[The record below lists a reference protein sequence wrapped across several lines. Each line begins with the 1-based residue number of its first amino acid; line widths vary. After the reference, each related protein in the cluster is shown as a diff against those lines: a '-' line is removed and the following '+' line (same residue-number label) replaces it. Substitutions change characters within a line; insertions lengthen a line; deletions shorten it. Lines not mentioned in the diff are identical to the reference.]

1 MAVTTYW
8 TGAWIWF
15 VIKSSCELFAGLVL
29 RAFIRWKILQNSG
42 WLFLILNKYQTIAVL
57 GLISPTRLF
66 WNSIIQ
72 KPLLILQITNFPY
85 KGLSK
90 PWLGKCSPWEKWI
103 LQHFKP
109 YFSHRQ
115 NSSTPLHWSCRYKV
129 WLTNCFDNLVFQK
142 NHIKI
147 VLKIYSAYLL
157 YLQIYVIFFTM
168 GLGGGVITI
177 WIWILSIRQAVFYF
191 SNDI

>member
-1 MAVTTYW
+1 MLKIQMNGSDNILDW
-8 TGAWIWF
+8 CMDMICDQIIMWIVCWP
-15 VIKSSCELFAGLVL
+15 GGW
-29 RAFIRWKILQNSG
+29 RAFIRWKILQDSG
-42 WLFLILNKYQTIAVL
+42 WLFLSLNKYQTIAVL

-129 WLTNCFDNLVFQK
+129 WLTNCFDHLVFQESYK
-142 NHIKI
+142 DCPENLFRIPVVFTNLCNI
-147 VLKIYSAYLL
+147 L
-157 YLQIYVIFFTM
+157 YNGF
-168 GLGGGVITI
+168 GGGGGYHNMDMNLI
-177 WIWILSIRQAVFYF
+177 
-191 SNDI
+191 N

>member
-1 MAVTTYW
+1 MLKIQMNGSDNILDWCMDMICDQIIVRIVCWPGGW
-8 TGAWIWF
+8 T
-15 VIKSSCELFAGLVL
+15 
-29 RAFIRWKILQNSG
+29 AFIRWKILQDSG

-72 KPLLILQITNFPY
+72 KPLLILQITNFPH

-109 YFSHRQ
+109 YFSHFQ
-115 NSSTPLHWSCRYKV
+115 NSSTPLHWSCCYKV

-147 VLKIYSAYLL
+147 SLIIYSAYLL

-168 GLGGGVITI
+168 GGGGGCHNMDVNLI
-177 WIWILSIRQAVFYF
+177 
-191 SNDI
+191 N